1 MAGIVFRDETGA
13 DLVSGALN
21 VVLPDARLGGS
32 TVYGWVEVVN
42 ASSGTHTGVRV
53 FLVLDAA
60 ATYAA
65 AVSDGTARDWRYVY
79 PTASPPASGWAA
91 PTTYAAGLALPDLAA
106 GQKVQICVRC
116 NPTTGTVAY
125 PARPALICQSTG
137 PA

>member
-53 FLVLDAA
+53 FLVLDPA

-65 AVSDGTARDWRYVY
+65 AVSDGTARDYRYVY

-91 PTTYAAGLALPDLAA
+91 PTTYAAGACGIVILAGPIPDTP
-106 GQKVQICVRC
+106 ICG
-116 NPTTGTVAY
+116 PSGWA
-125 PARPALICQSTG
+125 TG
-137 PA
+137 PANTHTI